1 MTDRMF
7 FALMVIF
14 MFCIMGLSRCAYA
27 QNWDNN
33 PSNWNNNVSNWD
45 NNPSNWNNNVHNWD
59 NNPSN
64 PYTNNGVYN
73 NQGQRIG
80 YETKAPSGVT
90 NVYDNNGN
98 RVGYK
103 SAK

>member
-1 MTDRMF
+1 MKALSKILLLSGL
-7 FALMVIF
+7 FASAPVM
-14 MFCIMGLSRCAYA
+14 A
-27 QNWDNN
+27 QSVNWDNN

-64 PYTNNGVYN
+64 AYTNNGIYN

-98 RVGYK
+98 RVGYSPSK
-103 SAK
+103 